1 MQEDIHIQRTLNMS
15 FNLQHDID
23 DDAGVVVDARADA
36 DDVVDVDYLVL
47 NLNHAKLELL
57 AMVVVAKCWVAK
69 VIERQPSDVVM
80 NQLLDKLTV
89 L

>member
-23 DDAGVVVDARADA
+23 DDAGVVVDARAGA

-57 AMVVVAKCWVAK
+57 AMVVVAKYWVAK